1 MAVAGGEGTEGAM
14 GCPVNAHDAFD
25 MLLVVTEFVAL
36 ICVLLSALLLALQF
50 SMRCL
55 PFLQN
60 VQLYPA
66 VVVATMQKP
75 STMVLTFTFLA
86 GNLRMTPVCE
96 VVLLSTFPARVS
108 SHLNGGATC

>member
-66 VVVATMQKP
+66 VVVATMQNL
-75 STMVLTFTFLA
+75 VLWSLPLHFLQVT
-86 GNLRMTPVCE
+86 LE
-96 VVLLSTFPARVS
+96 
-108 SHLNGGATC
+108 